1 MIEVRRDTY
10 MNANTLA
17 RTAGA
22 FEGIQ
27 QDIRGAIAGYC
38 GTFKSNVTAD
48 A

>member
-10 MNANTLA
+10 MNENTLA
-17 RTAGA
+17 RTPGA
-22 FEGIQ
+22 FEAIQ

-38 GTFKSNVTAD
+38 GALKSNITAD